1 MNKTEIRKLGTEQRN
16 RAAKDLDK
24 KSAKQIA
31 TIINRED
38 AKVAKAVQK
47 AVPQIAKA
55 IDAIAAS
62 IAKSGRLIYVGAGT
76 SGRLA
81 ALDASECPPTF
92 NTSPQTV
99 QYVMAGGER
108 ALAAA
113 AEYNEDSRDQGIAD
127 MAARSPAENDVVV
140 GIAAS
145 GRTPYTVAAVE
156 YARQRGAKT
165 VAVVCN
171 RKSELGHAA
180 EIEIVAEVG
189 PEVVSGSTRMKAG
202 TAQKMILNMLTTGAF
217 TRLGYVYG
225 NLMVNVHLKNDKLVE
240 RGIGVLME
248 AAGVDRKVAE
258 GALAAAENE
267 MAVALVMLK
276 AKVGADEARRRLGA
290 ANRNVR
296 KAIATKS

>member
-1 MNKTEIRKLGTEQRN
+1 MKKNDIQKLGTEQRN
-16 RAAKDLDK
+16 RRAKDLDR
-24 KSAKQIA
+24 KSAREIA
-31 TIINRED
+31 AIINRED
-38 AKVAKAVQK
+38 AAVPRAVKK

-55 IDAIAAS
+55 IDAVTDAIGS
-62 IAKSGRLIYVGAGT
+62 GGRLIYVGAGT

-81 ALDASECPPTF
+81 ALDASECAPTF
-92 NTSPQTV
+92 NVSSETV

-108 ALAAA
+108 ALSAA
-113 AEYNEDSRDQGIAD
+113 AEFNEDSRDQGIAD
-127 MAARSPAENDVVV
+127 IATKNPGPNDVVI

-156 YARQRGAKT
+156 YARERGAKT

-171 RKSELGHAA
+171 RKSPLGNAA

-202 TAQKMILNMLTTGAF
+202 TAQKLILNMITTGAF

-225 NLMVNVHLKNDKLVE
+225 NLMVNVSLKNEKLVE
-240 RGIGVLME
+240 RGIGILME
-248 AAGVDRKVAE
+248 AAKADRRAVE
-258 GALAAAENE
+258 GALAAAEND
-267 MAVALVMLK
+267 VSTALVMLK
-276 AKVGADEARRRLGA
+276 AKVSVDEARRRLQN

-296 KAIATKS
+296 KAIG